1 MAHARADNRYTRGL
15 AEFVSGL
22 RFMHRVGLLKVTPE
36 SGKDVFTSEL
46 HALPGN

>member
-22 RFMHRVGLLKVTPE
+22 GYDRIPQETIDTSHGAT
-36 SGKDVFTSEL
+36 SGARPT
-46 HALPGN
+46 